1 MERQPVDGGEEAPY
15 AEGGGGYCV
24 AISRFYE
31 SKKSEKIKKI
41 FDGEGYSKK

>member
-1 MERQPVDGGEEAPY
+1 MERQPVDGGEEAPL

-31 SKKSEKIKKI
+31 SKKVRKNKKI
-41 FDGEGYSKK
+41 DGEGYSKK

>member
-1 MERQPVDGGEEAPY
+1 MERQPVDDGEEAPL

-31 SKKSEKIKKI
+31 SKKARKK
-41 FDGEGYSKK
+41 